1 MLPQQQHRRR
11 QWWAADCGGKG
22 LGHGSGCGGSGH
34 GCAAVAAAAPLAV
47 AAAALALAAR
57 RATNVVV
64 GGAQKWEVL
73 AWSHHDDRA
82 VYLLLALVLFDGLHE
97 LVHTDGER
105 TGRGVRCPNTPLSL
119 ARAWESTLACR

>member
-1 MLPQQQHRRR
+1 MKKGTRAAELDRR
-11 QWWAADCGGKG
+11 GIVG
-22 LGHGSGCGGSGH
+22 L
-34 GCAAVAAAAPLAV
+34 L
-47 AAAALALAAR
+47 L
-57 RATNVVV
+57 V

-82 VYLLLALVLFDGLHE
+82 VYLLLALVLLGGLHE

-105 TGRGVRCPNTPLSL
+105 TGRGVRCPNTPLLL